1 MSRMA
6 GLASLAS
13 LVTPCFLPAQS
24 PDSAA
29 DAARVRVSGYVTTS
43 FTHGTHPGGRDL
55 VGRLNGRRQD
65 EFMLNVGNLSIE
77 RVAAPDRVDGGFR
90 LEALF
95 GQNAAVVKS
104 TGLDLGA
111 DADIWQ
117 AYAVVSL
124 PIGAAG
130 RSIQLKAGK
139 MATLMG
145 VEVGEDVLN
154 PNLDVASQDIFLE
167 PFTETGAELGV
178 KLGASFDAE
187 LRVSNGWDQV
197 TDVNTGKTVMARLAV
212 TPRPAA
218 LIALVAYAG
227 PEQPGTNGPRRAG
240 LDLVLSAKPTPTTT
254 GWLQLDYGQEDSVGA
269 GGGTARW
276 YAGGLWLTQD
286 VSPWATLAL
295 RGDYVDDRDGARTSG
310 ILGFPDNARQKL
322 ASATMTLNV
331 RYWPHVLLRPEMRY
345 DRSTLAVYG
354 GHRDQLSAGLGLSYL
369 F

>member
-1 MSRMA
+1 MTRIISLANLA
-6 GLASLAS
+6 GLLIPFA
-13 LVTPCFLPAQS
+13 LPAQT
-24 PDSAA
+24 PDTAA
-29 DAARVRVSGYVTTS
+29 AAAPARMSGYVTTS
-43 FTHGTHPGGRDL
+43 FTHGTHASSRDL

-65 EFMLNVGNLSIE
+65 EFMLNVGNLTIE
-77 RVAAPDRVDGGFR
+77 RVAAADRVDAGFR
-90 LEALF
+90 LEAFF

-104 TGLDLGA
+104 VGLDLGA

-117 AYAVVSL
+117 AYAVVGL
-124 PIGAAG
+124 PLGATG
-130 RSIQLKAGK
+130 RSVQLKAGK

-167 PFTETGAELGV
+167 PFTETGAEVGV
-178 KLGASFDAE
+178 KLGGSFDAQ

-197 TDVNTGKTVMARLAV
+197 TDVNTGKTVMARVGV

-276 YAGGLWLTQD
+276 YAAGIWLTQE

-295 RGDYVDDRDGARTSG
+295 RGDYVDDRDGERTSG
-310 ILGFPDNARQKL
+310 ILGFPANAGQKL

-331 RYWPHVLLRPEMRY
+331 RYWPHVLLRPEIRY
-345 DRSTLAVYG
+345 DRSSLAVYG
-354 GHRDQLSAGLGLSYL
+354 SHHDQVSAGLGLSYL